1 MDSLPWLNT
10 AKYSAPMLLL
20 YGVGCT
26 LWAVAYMGTLAKI
39 RSRRYVEIPA
49 AAVVANVA
57 WELVWSFIYH
67 PDVGRLFAWGY
78 GLWFFLDVFITYNLF
93 KYGPK
98 QIVNPTLR
106 RWFAPA
112 AAFGIAAWTVMLY
125 FFVKGGYD
133 SPYGGISGYILNV
146 MMSALYIVLIVQQK
160 DDLGNFSALV
170 GWSKMLG
177 TGLLSVFN
185 AILVPEN
192 GFLMTLCAVTFLLD
206 ATYIVTYHVLAARQ
220 RSTAP
225 AAGVVRAPRT
235 V

>member
-1 MDSLPWLNT
+1 MIAADIVWINWQDYTGLEFFF
-10 AKYSAPMLLL
+10 
-20 YGVGCT
+20 YGGGSF
-26 LWAVAYMGTLAKI
+26 LWVIAYVIYI
-39 RSRRYVEIPA
+39 RNILRFKYVEMPVFA
-49 AAVVANVA
+49 GCCDVA
-57 WELVWSFIYH
+57 WEFVWSFIYH

-146 MMSALYIVLIVQQK
+146 MMSALYIILIVQERN
-160 DDLGNFSALV
+160 DLGNFSALV

-206 ATYIVTYHVLAARQ
+206 ATYVVTYHVLAARQ

-225 AAGVVRAPRT
+225 AALASQAA
-235 V
+235 